1 MSKSKTDKIIE
12 RVYADHAKDLINWAS
27 RRFKNKEDAEDLC
40 QEVMSRFAK
49 MVIAKEEAGEEIEK
63 VDSYLWRIA
72 YTLMDDYYR
81 DVEKQHK
88 LVQGIENDMDTQMQI
103 NSVGNG
109 FTHSDSDDH
118 DTQMKK
124 LRMSISQL
132 DHNLRE
138 AMIMFHLEKKS
149 LTEISTKL
157 KVTEGYVKKLLHES
171 RRIIKENERKKLY
184 EVDKVFRPNKVS
196 MSICGDADG
205 MVAGYIMSN
214 SLSKQNICLACYDKA
229 CSVEELTQELGLPS
243 AYIESDLEWLVSKNY
258 MKKAK
263 NRYSTIFYIYNGT
276 SNARLFNFYF
286 NHKEKYLDK
295 IVDKLTALQPKIK
308 KIGFIGA
315 DKPIDQLLW
324 LLILDFTRI
333 ASEQTLYN
341 ELGYTL
347 DILNGPHGEKYYQI
361 GIFNSESKIPYAP
374 QFVER
379 YNELR
384 QWERNG
390 PMDSYIEEEGIR
402 CYRFCLKK
410 TEEVLHTCFDLVS
423 PYFEIDDYKDLL
435 IKLHKQ
441 NSRIDGISEEERTK
455 LGDIIKVGLL
465 SMSEDGASV
474 VPNFYVF
481 TPAQKEAFE
490 AVLMECYEE
499 LKGEFHELYLELR
512 ELCIKSLPQQMD
524 GLLDFVMYQCLGEIN
539 FFTLGFA
546 YYDGRLS
553 KPEGD
558 DFTMQTLNMVVY

>member
-1 MSKSKTDKIIE
+1 MSKSKTDKILE

-72 YTLMDDYYR
+72 YTLMDDYFR
-81 DVEKQHK
+81 DVEKRHK
-88 LVQGIENDMDTQMQI
+88 LVQGIENELL
-103 NSVGNG
+103 VGDG
-109 FTHSDSDDH
+109 HDRPASETDEDDN

-132 DHNLRE
+132 DYNLRE
-138 AMIMFHLEKKS
+138 AMIMFHLEKMS
-149 LTEISTKL
+149 LTEISKKL
-157 KVTEGYVKKLLHES
+157 QVTEGYVKKLLHES
-171 RRIIKENERKKLY
+171 RQIIKENERKKLY
-184 EVDKVFRPNKVS
+184 EVDRVFRPNHVS
-196 MSICGDADG
+196 MSICGDSDG

-258 MKKAK
+258 MKKQK

-286 NHKEKYLDK
+286 SHKEQYLDK

-308 KIGFIGA
+308 EIGFIGA
-315 DKPIDQLLW
+315 DKPINQLLW
-324 LLILDFTRI
+324 LLIYSFTRI
-333 ASEQTLYN
+333 AGEQTFYK
-341 ELGYTL
+341 ELGYEL
-347 DILNGPHGEKYYQI
+347 DVLNGPHGEKYYQV
-361 GIFNSESKIPYAP
+361 GIFSSESKIDYLP

-390 PMDSYIEEEGIR
+390 PIDSYIKEEGIM
-402 CYRFCLKK
+402 CYRFCLKR
-410 TEEVLHTCFDLVS
+410 VDQILPTCLTLVS
-423 PYFEIDDYKDLL
+423 PFFEIDDYKDLL

-441 NSRIDGISEEERTK
+441 NSRIDGLSEEEREK
-455 LGDIIKVGLL
+455 LGEAIRVGLL
-465 SMSEDGASV
+465 SMGEDGCTV

-481 TPAQKEAFE
+481 TQAQREAFD

-499 LKGEFHELYLELR
+499 MRDEFHELYLELR
-512 ELCIKSLPQQMD
+512 ELCIKSLPKQMG
-524 GLLDFVMYQCLGEIN
+524 GLLDFVISQCLGDIN

-546 YYDGRLS
+546 YYDGRLW

-558 DFTMQTLNMVVY
+558 DFTLQTVNVVVN